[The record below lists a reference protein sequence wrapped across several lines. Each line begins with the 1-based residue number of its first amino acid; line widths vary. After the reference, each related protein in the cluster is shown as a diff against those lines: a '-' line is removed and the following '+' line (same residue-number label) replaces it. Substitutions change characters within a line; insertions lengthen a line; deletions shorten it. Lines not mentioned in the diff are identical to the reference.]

1 MAICK
6 SWMWLRGAVRSS
18 VPKVLQGSGDFNLL
32 GKRSARDL
40 THKGFC
46 LARVFLMFPNQRC
59 HEIDCAVKA
68 IPGNIELAAV
78 QLD

>member
-1 MAICK
+1 MALCK
-6 SWMWLRGAVRSS
+6 SWMWLRGAGRSS
-18 VPKVLQGSGDFNLL
+18 VPKVLQGLGDFNLI

-40 THKGFC
+40 THKGFS
-46 LARVFLMFPNQRC
+46 LAMVFFMFPNYIC
-59 HEIDCAVKA
+59 HEIGSAVKA